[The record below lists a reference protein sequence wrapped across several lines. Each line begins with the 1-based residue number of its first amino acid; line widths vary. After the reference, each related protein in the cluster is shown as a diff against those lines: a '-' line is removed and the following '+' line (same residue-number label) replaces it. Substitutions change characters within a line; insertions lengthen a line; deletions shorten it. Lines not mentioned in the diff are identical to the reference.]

1 MADGWAYRNAAG
13 QISVATVS
21 PTEIAAMVNL
31 LCMTTTRIP
40 RDTDSDPMIR
50 EMTSDLLKQIGGDIV
65 PVTIELKVH
74 G

>member
-1 MADGWAYRNAAG
+1 MAEGWAYLNAEG
-13 QISVATVS
+13 KISVATVS

-31 LCMTTTRIP
+31 LCMTTTRTP
-40 RDTDSDPMIR
+40 RNTDTDPMIR